1 MNQEFED
8 YYDAESAVKEMNDKK
23 VEGFRLIVEPSGK
36 KRYGSGN
43 RSRSRSRDN
52 KKKHSRRRR
61 YPPKYMQFFV
71 FQLLLVFFQELRFII
86 FRLWLILLCEPQG
99 E

>member
-1 MNQEFED
+1 MIIQEFED
-8 YYDAESAVKEMNDKK
+8 YYDAEAAVKEMNDKK

-36 KRYGSGN
+36 KRYGGGN

-61 YPPKYMQFFV
+61 YLSEYAARLPPAHPLPPQEAQV
-71 FQLLLVFFQELRFII
+71 HLLLTPTLPH
-86 FRLWLILLCEPQG
+86 L
-99 E
+99 